1 MDPIANMLTSLITA
15 QRVGKERV
23 AVPYSRFKE
32 QLAGFLQK
40 KKVISSIRLQEG
52 IKAKLIISLAYQDK
66 QPKISEVHRLS
77 SPGRRRYVKANEL
90 PWAGGRPGFYVVST
104 SSGLM
109 DEVEARRKGLGGEL
123 VCEIWE

>member
-1 MDPIANMLTSLITA
+1 MLTSLITA
-15 QRVGKERV
+15 QRVGKDRV

-40 KKVISSIRLQEG
+40 KKMVSSTRVQEG
-52 IKAKLIISLAYQDK
+52 AKAKLIISLAYQDK
-66 QPKISEVHRLS
+66 EPKIGQVRRLS
-77 SPGRRRYVKANEL
+77 SPGRRCYVKAGEL
-90 PWAGGRPGFYVVST
+90 PWAGGRAGFYVVST